1 MISSSPFG
9 PSALADLQART
20 AYEAWLLEPV
30 YEISNQRIAVD
41 DVDELIYPTSGA
53 PPTQTIYGVGNIII
67 GDWRPGFLE
76 AGAPLVLVTAFK
88 LLDMLLEWVLAEN
101 GRATTHKFVQKIAA
115 LKDHSIQFPM
125 LIGSRPWLSTRL
137 TALYEQ
143 LEPLRGT
150 IIHARHF
157 QSIGGTLHVSGS
169 KGGNVGAPVSL
180 QPNDL
185 RNLSVVLV
193 SLLKYLDGTWTLDA
207 FREKRIR
214 RALDELQHLHGE
226 MSLGQ
231 LEPGF
236 LNVRVYRLDT
246 ESIVVDLDAIRRD
259 INARRPHQDVVFDLR
274 VVAIRSDGAGAKAF
288 LVPWEQI
295 KDTASPWARKAVNLA
310 AFERNPPTDFDMEA
324 AARDLTNL
332 HEPVNGME

>member
-9 PSALADLQART
+9 PSALADLRART
-20 AYEAWLLEPV
+20 AYEAWLLEAV
-30 YEISNQRIAVD
+30 YEITNHRIAVD

-101 GRATTHKFVQKIAA
+101 GRAASHRFVQKIAA
-115 LKDHSIQFPM
+115 LKHPSIQFPT
-125 LIGSRPWLSTRL
+125 LIASRPWLSSRL

-157 QSIGGTLHVSGS
+157 RSIGGGLQVSGS
-169 KGGNVGAPVSL
+169 KGGTVGVPVSL
-180 QPNDL
+180 QPKDL

-193 SLLKYLDGTWTLDA
+193 SLLKYLDGTWTLDT

-226 MSLGQ
+226 VSLGQ

-246 ESIVVDLDAIRRD
+246 ESIVVDLDAVRRD
-259 INARRPHQDVVFDLR
+259 INARRQNQDLVFDLR
-274 VVAIRSDGAGAKAF
+274 VIAIRSDGVSAKAF
-288 LVPWEQI
+288 LVPWAQI
-295 KDTASPWARKAVNLA
+295 RDTPSPWVTTAADLA
-310 AFERNPPTDFDMEA
+310 AFERDPPTDFDVVA
-324 AARDLTNL
+324 AARDLANPPGAS
-332 HEPVNGME
+332 E